1 MRESNLAFLK
11 LNTVMDQ
18 AKEGIRLEVNGD
30 YNNYLQ
36 AKRKIQ
42 LANKAVEQATENFR
56 VEQNKFR
63 SNTTTAT
70 EFLTANTLLIQSQI
84 NLTTVTANAELAYQ
98 KLIKSIN

>member
-1 MRESNLAFLK
+1 VVS
-11 LNTVMDQ
+11 Q
-18 AKEGIRLEVNGD
+18 AKEGILMEVNAD

-70 EFLTANTLLIQSQI
+70 EFLNANTLLVQSQI
-84 NLTTVTANAELAYQ
+84 NLTTAVANAALAYE
-98 KLIKSIN
+98 KLLKSIN